1 MLFKDTDEVKN
12 HISVNHNFELEDIT
26 PSVKQAANKYIIPAI
41 GRDFYNELV
50 TANEGTPDEKQKKA
64 IEHTQAALA
73 NYAYFLYVPVGFVQ
87 IGNAGIQEANTESA
101 SAARQWV
108 TYDLKKALLEA
119 GDIALDV
126 LLEFLEKNADEYP
139 AWKNSDA
146 YTVNK
151 ELFINDADTFSKFTN
166 IQNSRRTFLALRPF
180 IAKAERF
187 YITSAISKE
196 LFDELKEAMKN
207 GSTDEKQKKVIDLI
221 QPALA
226 QLALHKAIPEIIFQV
241 GADGIRVQS
250 WSNGFLKKDT
260 ASDNQLNFLYST
272 LEVDGNADLKTLQ
285 DFLFENADDYPAFKE
300 SKIYQNSK
308 TEDLGNC
315 RNSRVY
321 IA

>member
-1 MLFKDTDEVKN
+1 MLFKSTEEVKK
-12 HISVNHNFELEDIT
+12 HISVNHNFELEDIA
-26 PSVKQAANKYIIPAI
+26 PSVRQAAQKYIIPAI
-41 GRDFYNELV
+41 SKAFYHELLE
-50 TANEGTPDEKQKKA
+50 AYKGTPDEKQQKA
-64 IEHTQAALA
+64 IEHVQAAMA
-73 NYAYFLYVPVGFVQ
+73 NYTYFLYAPVGFVQ

-101 SAARQWV
+101 TAARQWV

-119 GDIALDV
+119 GDIGLDA
-126 LLEFLEKNADEYP
+126 LLEFLEENADDYET
-139 AWKNSDA
+139 WKDSAA
-146 YTVNK
+146 YTINR
-151 ELFINDADTFSKFTN
+151 ELFINNATVFSKFTN

-187 YITSAISKE
+187 FITPTISTE
-196 LFDELKEAMKN
+196 LFQELKTALKEN
-207 GSTDEKQKKVIDLI
+207 TITEEQQRVIDLI

-241 GADGIRVQS
+241 SAEGIRVQS
-250 WSNGFLKKDT
+250 WNNGFLKKDT
-260 ASDNQLNFLYST
+260 ASDNQLSFLYNT